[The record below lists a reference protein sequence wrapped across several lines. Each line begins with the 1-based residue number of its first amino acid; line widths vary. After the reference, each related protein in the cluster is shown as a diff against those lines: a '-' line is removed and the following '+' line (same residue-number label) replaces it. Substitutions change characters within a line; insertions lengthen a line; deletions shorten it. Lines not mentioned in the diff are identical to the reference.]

1 MGTGKNPWPNNCA
14 ILILQQYELNS
25 DQKCSWLKLLGQN
38 SSKFVRHH
46 LWMIPYGGAVEI
58 TPVLLKYIHIT
69 LCLYTWKVGVD
80 QFPTSLYVPAVLRS
94 KYLIRR
100 VYLWDN
106 LLSVSVII
114 VFQEFIPL
122 TEAFC
127 SQLCAFSYF
136 EVYTTM
142 PPPPHHGP

>member
-1 MGTGKNPWPNNCA
+1 MMSNFKGDRGVWNDSKNRTLEGENWT
-14 ILILQQYELNS
+14 LGGRGG
-25 DQKCSWLKLLGQN
+25 QK

-80 QFPTSLYVPAVLRS
+80 QFPTSLYFPAVLRS

-142 PPPPHHGP
+142 PPPSPSK